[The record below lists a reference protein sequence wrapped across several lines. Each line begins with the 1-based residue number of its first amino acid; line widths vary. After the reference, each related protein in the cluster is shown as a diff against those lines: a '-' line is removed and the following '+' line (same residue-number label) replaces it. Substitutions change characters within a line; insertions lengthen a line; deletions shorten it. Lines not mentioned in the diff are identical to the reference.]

1 MNKLGWI
8 TGAFLVAITAQATLA
23 ETTEEVMVVE
33 PAFKSDKT
41 PLIDNKS
48 GGKVTEVKIPY
59 SPVPIFRQR
68 LKNSLEQIDM
78 GVTKGWITADV
89 AAGLKDQCNEIAP
102 LIDSIK
108 DPKAEKPL
116 VDQIES
122 KLTAVNAA
130 VYAASNKPAVKEEEK
145 KAETPASASVKAE
158 VKKPVAA
165 KKPTTAPPKKSAK
178 KP

>member
-8 TGAFLVAITAQATLA
+8 TGAFLVAITAQVTYA
-23 ETTEEVMVVE
+23 ETTEEVQVVE
-33 PAFKSDKT
+33 PAFKIDKR
-41 PLIDNKS
+41 PLIENRS

-78 GVTKGWITADV
+78 GVTKGWITAEV
-89 AAGLKDQCNEIAP
+89 AGGLKQQCNEIAP

-130 VYAASNKPAVKEEEK
+130 VYAAMNKPAVNEVK
-145 KAETPASASVKAE
+145 KAETPAAVSVKAE

-165 KKPTTAPPKKSAK
+165 KKPTTTAKKSAK

>member
-1 MNKLGWI
+1 MNKLGWV
-8 TGAFLVAITAQATLA
+8 TGAFLVAITVQATLA

-33 PAFKSDKT
+33 PAFKNDNG
-41 PLIDNKS
+41 PLIENKS

-89 AAGLKDQCNEIAP
+89 AAGLKQQGNEIAP
-102 LIDSIK
+102 MIDGIK
-108 DPKAEKPL
+108 DPKADKPL
-116 VDQIES
+116 VDQIEL
-122 KLTAVNAA
+122 KLTALNAA
-130 VYAASNKPAVKEEEK
+130 VFAASNKAPVKEETK
-145 KAETPASASVKAE
+145 KAETPAVEPVKADWKKT
-158 VKKPVAA
+158 VSTKKPA
-165 KKPTTAPPKKSAK
+165 TAPKKSAK